1 VGVAAAQL
9 AHMLAIGAIGAG
21 LIGFGLSA
29 FAVCWAWINFSWF
42 ASAYDT
48 DDWVYRLTTMV
59 QMIGVVVFALGI
71 PDLFHSFDAGGH
83 IDNRVIIA
91 CSIVMRVA
99 LVLQWL
105 RVARSD
111 PTYRSTALTYAGL
124 IIVAQLGW
132 VVTAALD
139 LPMTPSLV
147 AVVALVAFEMA
158 GPVFVERRRTPTPW
172 HAHHVAER

>member
-1 VGVAAAQL
+1 
-9 AHMLAIGAIGAG
+9 
-21 LIGFGLSA
+21 
-29 FAVCWAWINFSWF
+29 
-42 ASAYDT
+42 
-48 DDWVYRLTTMV
+48 MV

-105 RVARSD
+105 RVASSA
-111 PTYRSTALTYAGL
+111 PTDRSTALTYAGL